1 MLGQLKYIYKKFPT
15 RIISPFIRVLGLTP
29 AYSRRMWNKISSIEN
44 DEELN
49 FNVEVL
55 LKGLVDDIN
64 KVSYYKK
71 DSFENFKNEANL
83 KSLRNLPLLDTEIV
97 RNNVDGFINKAVSG
111 YTTSTGGSGRNPL
124 KIYLS
129 NHSYFEDRKFVF
141 YAWSKLGYKRND
153 LKLTLRGVNLGT
165 KLIEYNPM
173 NNELNVN
180 VFLMNNSTIVKIIQE
195 INKWKPTFGHGYPSA
210 WFIFTSLLRE
220 HNLELKQKLDG
231 IYFASESINEQKR
244 TFVESFF
251 EVDVRGTYGLSERSG
266 FAFEKKDEKGVYKVM
281 LEYGLIEIIK
291 KNGNQAGVG
300 ETGEIVSTGFI
311 NRAMPLVRYRTGD
324 FAEVVKIEN
333 KIVVEFRNIIGRWGK
348 DFILDKERNKIYT
361 TSVNIHSSAQ
371 FDFRYIQ
378 IKQDEP
384 GKIHMYFVPFSGL
397 NEKSLVTV
405 KKEFQRKLSN
415 IKIESHVI
423 EFEKLYKTERGKIP
437 FLIKST

>member
-1 MLGQLKYIYKKFPT
+1 MLGQLKSIYKKIPSVMIAP
-15 RIISPFIRVLGLTP
+15 IIKIFGITP
-29 AYSRRMWNKISSIEN
+29 VYSRRLWNKISSIEN
-44 DEELN
+44 DEESN
-49 FNVEVL
+49 FNVEVS
-55 LKGLVDDIN
+55 LKGLVDDMN

-83 KSLRNLPLLDTEIV
+83 KSLRNLPFLDTEIV
-97 RNNVDGFINKAVSG
+97 RNNVDDFTNRVVSG

-129 NHSYFEDRKFVF
+129 NDSYFEDRKFVF

-165 KLIEYNPM
+165 KLIEYNPI

-180 VFLMNNSTIVKIIQE
+180 VFLMNNSTIVKIILE
-195 INKWKPTFGHGYPSA
+195 INKWKPTFGQGYPSA
-210 WFIFTSLLRE
+210 WFIFTSLLRK
-220 HNLELKQKLDG
+220 HNLELKQQLDG
-231 IYFASESINEQKR
+231 IYFASESINEEKR

-251 EVDVRGTYGLSERSG
+251 EVDVRGTYGLSERSC
-266 FAFEKKDEKGVYKVM
+266 FAFEKKDDKGVYKVM

-291 KNGNQAGVG
+291 KNGNQAAVG
-300 ETGEIVSTGFI
+300 EIGEIVSTGFI
-311 NRAMPLVRYRTGD
+311 NRAMPLIRYRTGD
-324 FAEVVKIEN
+324 FAMVVKIEN
-333 KIVVEFRNIIGRWGK
+333 KIVVEVRNIIGRWGK
-348 DFILDKERNKIYT
+348 DFILDKEGNKIYT

-384 GKIHMYFVPFSGL
+384 GLIHMYFVPFSRL
-397 NEKSLVTV
+397 NEKSLLTV
-405 KKEFQRKLSN
+405 KKEFQQKLSN